1 MRLPAALAM
10 FLTLLAGAAVG
21 QSPIP
26 SGVVQEGQL
35 SFDGRATAGNFV
47 GTTTTVS
54 GALVGAADLADVR
67 GWVEAPVATLKTGNN
82 RRDRDL
88 NKSMES
94 DKHPALRFDLD
105 RVEPGEGTP
114 DSLAATLV
122 GRFTLHGVTREASV
136 PAVLSFDPGG
146 VRVRGSVPLNLKQYE
161 IGGLSKMLGIL
172 KMHEDIVVHVDLRF
186 SYTNEAD
193 TGPGPS

>member
-1 MRLPAALAM
+1 MRLAALLAM
-10 FLTLLAGAAVG
+10 LMIASAGAAAG
-21 QSPIP
+21 QQPIP
-26 SGVVQEGQL
+26 GGAVQEGQL
-35 SFDGRATAGNFV
+35 SFDGSATTGDFV

-54 GALVGAADLADVR
+54 GVLVGAADLAGVR

-94 DKHPALRFDLD
+94 DKHPVMRFDLD
-105 RVEPGEGTP
+105 RVEPQDGTP
-114 DSLAATLV
+114 DSLGATLV

-136 PAVLSFDPGG
+136 PAILSFEPGG

-172 KMHEDIVVHVDLRF
+172 KMHEDIVVHVDVRF
-186 SYTNEAD
+186 AYAE
-193 TGPGPS
+193 